1 MKNILA
7 LSIAFLAMVPLARGA
22 VIYSGV
28 QNLGVPQSPDGL
40 YLNVYSGATAGAQPG
55 SWNTA
60 PWLNPFFGGVY
71 IATDDLFL
79 PVITGADQI
88 VNLAA
93 GTMIDVSSTFATA
106 ESGSTTHVGGGPL
119 QFQLATPG
127 YMGFAFRQ
135 TVAGPGV
142 LRMAAVDHQQC
153 KCRYHQRL
161 GLRKRCGRRH
171 RDRSARTRSRS
182 FTLLRDV
189 HHLVPSEKASLS
201 RGVVTGHVISADQPV
216 HCSSSK
222 RSGFSSALRPER

>member
-7 LSIAFLAMVPLARGA
+7 LSLAFLAMVPLARGA

-28 QNLGVPQSPDGL
+28 QNLVVPQDPGGL
-40 YLNVYSGATAGAQPG
+40 YLNIYSGMTAGAQPG
-55 SWNTA
+55 SWNMA

-93 GTMIDVSSTFATA
+93 GTMIDGSRTFATA
-106 ESGSTTHVGGGPL
+106 ESGSTTHVGGGPI

-135 TVAGPGV
+135 TVAGPVYYGWLQLTINNGSPGTIKDWAYESVAGV
-142 LRMAAVDHQQC
+142 GIVTGVPEPGRALLLFFGMCITFFR
-153 KCRYHQRL
+153 
-161 GLRKRCGRRH
+161 RKRQV
-171 RDRSARTRSRS
+171 SPT
-182 FTLLRDV
+182 V
-189 HHLVPSEKASLS
+189 
-201 RGVVTGHVISADQPV
+201 
-216 HCSSSK
+216 
-222 RSGFSSALRPER
+222 

>member
-7 LSIAFLAMVPLARGA
+7 LSLVFLAMVPLAPGA

-71 IATDDLFL
+71 IATDDLLL

-93 GTMIDVSSTFATA
+93 GTMIDGTSTFASA
-106 ESGSTTHVGGGPL
+106 ESGSTTHVGGGPI
-119 QFQLATPG
+119 QFQLATPGG

-135 TVAGPGV
+135 TVAGPVYYGWLQLTINNASAGTIKDWAYESV
-142 LRMAAVDHQQC
+142 AGAGIVVGATTGAPEPSRVIVIIFGLASVFLR
-153 KCRYHQRL
+153 
-161 GLRKRCGRRH
+161 RR
-171 RDRSARTRSRS
+171 R
-182 FTLLRDV
+182 
-189 HHLVPSEKASLS
+189 
-201 RGVVTGHVISADQPV
+201 
-216 HCSSSK
+216 
-222 RSGFSSALRPER
+222 